1 MTAKTI
7 IRSFLALALVTS
19 VIACEPDDAVD
30 PTVTRDDYLGQWTC
44 ASDGPVGGPLNF
56 TMNITAGSTSSA
68 IRMQNFDG
76 YGQSTYVNATV
87 NGGNITIP
95 VNYVGSDTLQGSG
108 TFRSDGTLSFSYS
121 IRDGQTVDN
130 RTATATR

>member
-1 MTAKTI
+1 MTSRILLRLFMAAT
-7 IRSFLALALVTS
+7 LATT

-44 ASDGPVGGPLNF
+44 ASDGQIGGPLNF
-56 TMNITAGSTSSA
+56 TMNITAGTSSNA

-76 YGQSTYVNATV
+76 YGQSAYVNATV

-95 VNYVGSDTLQGSG
+95 VNYLGSDTLQGSG
-108 TFRSDGTLSFSYS
+108 TYRSDGTLSFSYS